1 MEEANLIVTLGWIR
15 WEVINSLEIKVFQ
28 LHQETVLILKL
39 IYVHIMYYNNLN
51 IIINLIQKI
60 NNSLIL

>member
-28 LHQETVLILKL
+28 LHQETVLILKS

>member
-28 LHQETVLILKL
+28 LHHETVLILKL